1 MIAPLDAKLLDRLY
15 QRSGA
20 ERWAVPRAD
29 FTAAL
34 ELSVAHRFRGG
45 ASTPGTPG
53 TPRDVAAFCDALHLA
68 DLALACA
75 CASGNDAAWDQFMR
89 EQRPLLYRAA
99 DAMDATG
106 RARESADALYAEL
119 WGVRKEGPRQS
130 LFRYYHGRSSLTTW
144 LRAVLAQR
152 HVDRIRVDR
161 RSEPLPDE
169 DMPAVAAI
177 GSHDPDR
184 ARWMT
189 LANEA
194 LGAAVGALAPRDRLR
209 LGCYYAQ
216 DMTLAAI
223 GRLLGEHEAT
233 VSRQLTRTRRVLR
246 ESMERHLREEHRLG
260 EADIDECFA
269 SASSDSGGIDL
280 QKVLMSRVQE

>member
-1 MIAPLDAKLLDRLY
+1 MAAHLDASLLDRLY

-34 ELSVAHRFRGG
+34 ERSVAQRFKG
-45 ASTPGTPG
+45 ASATS
-53 TPRDVAAFCDALHLA
+53 RDMAAFCEALHLA
-68 DLALACA
+68 DLSLACA
-75 CASGNDAAWDQFMR
+75 CACGNEEAWDHFMR

-99 DAMDATG
+99 DAMDPTG

-152 HVDRIRVDR
+152 HVDRIRADR
-161 RSEPLPDE
+161 RTEPLPDE
-169 DMPAVAAI
+169 EMPAATMAVDPDR
-177 GSHDPDR
+177 DPDR
-184 ARWMT
+184 ARWLR

-194 LGAAVGALAPRDRLR
+194 LGAAVTALPARDRLR

-233 VSRQLTRTRRVLR
+233 VSRHLARTRRVLR
-246 ESMERHLREEHRLG
+246 ESMERYLRDEHRLG
-260 EADIDECFA
+260 DADIDECFT
-269 SASSDSGGIDL
+269 SASGDSGGIDL
-280 QKVLMSRVQE
+280 GKVLMRRTQERTG